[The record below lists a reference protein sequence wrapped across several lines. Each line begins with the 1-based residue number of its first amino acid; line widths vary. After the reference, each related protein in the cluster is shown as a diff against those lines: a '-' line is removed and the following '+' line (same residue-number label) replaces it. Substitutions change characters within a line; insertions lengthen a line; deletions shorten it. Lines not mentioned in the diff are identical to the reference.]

1 MEVILR
7 RNKETKNTVRFQGE
21 SEDTAHLNIYLLK
34 SEVQTLGNPE
44 RIKVTIRSSIERR

>member
-7 RNKETKNTVRFQGE
+7 RDKETKNTIRFQGE
-21 SEDTAHLNIYLLK
+21 TEDTAYLNIYLLK

-44 RIKVTIRSSIERR
+44 RIKVTIEAV